1 MSIAAI
7 NEFFSKLD
15 QNPDLSQELE
25 QIDLQ
30 DKEQYKRRVVAL
42 ARKYDFDFT
51 LEELEQVI
59 SAAKAMQQDEPQP
72 AQQ

>member
-51 LEELEQVI
+51 LEELEHY
-59 SAAKAMQQDEPQP
+59 AAPVAWVDVCKLPTGE
-72 AQQ
+72 